1 MRILVTGFE
10 PFGSDT
16 ENASGETV
24 ARLRER
30 WDDPAIELVTA
41 ILPVSFA
48 GAPARL
54 GELVTEHRPHAVLAL
69 GEAGRR
75 AAVTPERGARNL
87 IDARIPDNDG
97 AQPRGVPIDDG
108 PERRTA
114 RFDVDAMVEAIR
126 AVGVGAEAS
135 DDAGG
140 FVCNR
145 VAYELARSEL
155 PGGFLHVPAVR
166 SRGVATVGAETDGAE
181 TGGTAG
187 PADAGA
193 PGFDELAR
201 AAEAAVRSLAAGVAA
216 G

>member
-10 PFGSDT
+10 PFGSDS

-24 ARLRER
+24 ERLRER
-30 WDDPAIELVTA
+30 WSDPVIELVTA

-54 GELVTEHRPHAVLAL
+54 GELLAEHRPDAVLAL

-87 IDARIPDNDG
+87 VDARIPDNDG

-108 PERRTA
+108 PERRAA

-126 AVGVGAEAS
+126 AVGVRAEAS

-145 VAYELARSEL
+145 IAYELARSEL

-166 SRGVATVGAETDGAE
+166 SRGVATVGAET
-181 TGGTAG
+181 GGTAG
-187 PADAGA
+187 AGTGAADASA
-193 PGFDELAR
+193 LGFDELAH
-201 AAEAAVRSLAAGVAA
+201 AAEAAVRSLAEGVAA
-216 G
+216 R